1 MIRWRLIVLNSNAS
15 VIAGITFL
23 LGSITSLLGVASF
36 YIARKKDTANDVK
49 STVEQNTKINWKLD
63 QLCDD
68 TRTMRVDMQ
77 TQYKGID
84 TKLDKLNE
92 EVIVLTR
99 DQKTL
104 FTRHDENKHDI
115 KRLDEEVQELKN
127 RIVRLE
133 AFEGGK

>member
-1 MIRWRLIVLNSNAS
+1 MLDVS
-15 VIAGITFL
+15 VIVGIITFL
-23 LGSITSLLGVASF
+23 LGSITSLLGFASF
-36 YIARKKDTANDVK
+36 YISRKKDTANDVK
-49 STVEQNTKINWKLD
+49 AAVEQNTKINWKLD

-77 TQYKGID
+77 TQYKSID
-84 TKLDKLNE
+84 TKLDKLNA

-115 KRLDEEVQELKN
+115 ERLDEEMQELKN

-133 AFEGGK
+133 TIGGGK

>member
-1 MIRWRLIVLNSNAS
+1 MNAS
-15 VIAGITFL
+15 VIAGIITFL
-23 LGSITSLLGVASF
+23 LGSITSLLGFASF
-36 YIARKKDTANDVK
+36 YISRKKDTANDVK
-49 STVEQNTKINWKLD
+49 ATVEQNTKINWKLD

-77 TQYKGID
+77 TQYKSID
-84 TKLDKLNE
+84 TKLDKLNA

-115 KRLDEEVQELKN
+115 ERLDEEMQELKN

-133 AFEGGK
+133 TIGGGK

>member
-49 STVEQNTKINWKLD
+49 ATVEQNTKINWKLD

-77 TQYKGID
+77 TQYKSID

-92 EVIVLTR
+92 EVIILTR

-115 KRLDEEVQELKN
+115 NRLDEEVQELKN
-127 RIVRLE
+127 RIVRIE
-133 AFEGGK
+133 AVEGGR

>member
-1 MIRWRLIVLNSNAS
+1 LIANAN
-15 VIAGITFL
+15 VIAGIITFL
-23 LGSITSLLGVASF
+23 LGCITSSLGVVSF

-77 TQYKGID
+77 TQYKSID

-92 EVIVLTR
+92 EVIILTR

-115 KRLDEEVQELKN
+115 NRLDEEVQELKN